1 MSPWSFLFNGTSL
14 MHRCLEMPIGGGVH
28 FGNEPLDESVASVA
42 EIRRAVDAR
51 ARGVQSTFMLHAAE
65 DLIVEFLSWGQPNM
79 LFGLEAALMEYVATH
94 VVGAPATKY
103 VDLTNT
109 SLLELFELLTAAP
122 DPSSWDPFNSAERGL
137 CATAACMQSPLS
149 AIVLESPA
157 KKGAIAA
164 IISEL
169 PAVVLESILAQII
182 PHVFHALPHEQ
193 IATRILHVVRS
204 SSRVIRTVL
213 PAALEALSEDLAP
226 LVVTAVLK
234 ALPAESL
241 PDIAPSL
248 LRAVPAKLIASVLP
262 AALQA
267 LPTDIVPIV
276 ISAALRGSP
285 KSPAVTSS
293 APSVRKTELAW
304 ASSVIVSAA
313 HHCHK
318 PGLRPLNEVNWASSV
333 IGAVLE
339 TLPDLP
345 DLPEIIPH
353 ILAALPV
360 ERLPDL
366 APAVMRAVPAEQI
379 ATVLPGALQVLPPKI
394 ATAVVKAVLLKLPE
408 ARLPELAPAVL
419 RSVPKQLIPAVLPH
433 ALQALPIDLIPR
445 IVSATL
451 RPSSVTSAD
460 PPNVFQWAR
469 FASVAVAAKL
479 VTELSVGG
487 AVPTETGGSAY
498 IPSARIVELQS
509 LSHSREVALHES
521 IVMIATMGEKIVEMT
536 GRMQE
541 HIAEVIKES
550 DNLRAARISFEVL
563 REKEM
568 HEMMAEMENENSSLR
583 ATRISLETEL
593 RARTC
598 EADELSRLLQTRS

>member
-1 MSPWSFLFNGTSL
+1 MQFTLTRCKQHKANKRSQDAVSPCEHTHRQTAKQADIDMCARALPCIHTHTHKRCFLYGVYLSGTSA
-14 MHRCLEMPIGGGVH
+14 M
-28 FGNEPLDESVASVA
+28 
-42 EIRRAVDAR
+42 
-51 ARGVQSTFMLHAAE
+51 
-65 DLIVEFLSWGQPNM
+65 
-79 LFGLEAALMEYVATH
+79 Y
-94 VVGAPATKY
+94 
-103 VDLTNT
+103 
-109 SLLELFELLTAAP
+109 LL
-122 DPSSWDPFNSAERGL
+122 R
-137 CATAACMQSPLS
+137 
-149 AIVLESPA
+149 
-157 KKGAIAA
+157 
-164 IISEL
+164 
-169 PAVVLESILAQII
+169 
-182 PHVFHALPHEQ
+182 
-193 IATRILHVVRS
+193 
-204 SSRVIRTVL
+204 VL
-213 PAALEALSEDLAP
+213 PCTTRCCAS
-226 LVVTAVLK
+226 THGGT
-234 ALPAESL
+234 
-241 PDIAPSL
+241 
-248 LRAVPAKLIASVLP
+248 RQVPAKLIAIVLP

-293 APSVRKTELAW
+293 APSVRKTEVAW

-318 PGLRPLNEVNWASSV
+318 PGRPLNEVNWASSV

-379 ATVLPGALQVLPPKI
+379 ATVLPGALQVLPPTI

-419 RSVPKQLIPAVLPH
+419 RSVPKQLVPAVPPH

-451 RPSSVTSAD
+451 RPSSVSSVD
-460 PPNVFQWAR
+460 PPNVFEWAR

-487 AVPTETGGSAY
+487 AVPTETGGSAN

-521 IVMIATMGEKIVEMT
+521 IAMIATMGEKIVEMT

-541 HIAEVIKES
+541 HIAEVIKVS
-550 DNLRAARISFEVL
+550 GSGGQLALPCSASVTNVIPAASHACCRKV
-563 REKEM
+563 
-568 HEMMAEMENENSSLR
+568 
-583 ATRISLETEL
+583 T
-593 RARTC
+593 TC
-598 EADELSRLLQTRS
+598 EQLASRSKSYEKRRCTR